1 MLRITRS
8 FSRVPFLYKHL
19 PKDDITKAL
28 SLLSG
33 KLSVDDI
40 EKDKYIQYFTQV
52 LNNDI
57 KQTRSTL
64 VGNHINHSIIGLNTL
79 LTVNGTKK
87 DPISSKEDI
96 LRSQSPQQLKQIF
109 DSLILR
115 DELNEL
121 NLRSFLMNKYMD
133 LEYIYERLQY
143 HKYTNYMILVCYR
156 AVILKQYAFGEDIY
170 TENVSKWTQ
179 REDLSPFL
187 EKLLYQLIW
196 KITKDLTLIKRMNFS
211 RSSYI
216 LLIESIPRQLYQYEL
231 DMTLTKNQEL
241 LISCIKHMIEQPI
254 TKQSNK
260 QLHKL
265 IKLSND
271 SKVFVEENDEVDLR
285 KYRFRYGLREWIIE
299 VDEQLREL
307 GDVMERLEG
316 LEEENE
322 MVVRF
327 I

>member
-8 FSRVPFLYKHL
+8 FSKVPFLCKNL

-57 KQTRSTL
+57 KESRSAL
-64 VGNHINHSIIGLNTL
+64 VENHINHSIIGLNTL
-79 LTVNGTKK
+79 LTVNSTKK

-96 LRSQSPQQLKQIF
+96 LRCQSSQQLKHIF

-170 TENVSKWTQ
+170 TENISKWTE

-196 KITKDLTLIKRMNFS
+196 KITKDLTLIRSMNLS

-299 VDEQLREL
+299 VDEQLKQL
-307 GDVMERLEG
+307 GDVMKRLEG
-316 LEEENE
+316 LEEYNE